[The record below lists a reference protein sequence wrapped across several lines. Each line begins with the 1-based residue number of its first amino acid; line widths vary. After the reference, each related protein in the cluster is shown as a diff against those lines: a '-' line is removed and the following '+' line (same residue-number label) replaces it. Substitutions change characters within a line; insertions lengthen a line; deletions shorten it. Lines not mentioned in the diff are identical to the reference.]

1 MEKWRV
7 TRIISKEN
15 KLNKLK
21 QLPEPI
27 KQFFGLAG
35 IIIIIFVSF
44 FVLNNI
50 FGGGDELVAKM
61 KIEEER
67 IAKERKLN
75 KLISSLPSGILVSFD
90 GTDHFKLTDELY
102 EAVCNATKLIPQR
115 AIMGANFLNF
125 RAHELYTINGN
136 KISETFVKWDADKKK
151 CFAGFVVSGKNV
163 GVDETITVSG
173 EALSFLSTGI
183 DTRVYFIK
191 NF

>member
-1 MEKWRV
+1 MSNENYLDK
-7 TRIISKEN
+7 IKEI
-15 KLNKLK
+15 
-21 QLPEPI
+21 PEPI
-27 KQFFGLAG
+27 KQFGGLVLL
-35 IIIIIFVSF
+35 IVIIFCSF
-44 FVLNNI
+44 FALNSI
-50 FGGGDELVAKM
+50 FGEGDELVAKM

-67 IAKERKLN
+67 IAQERKLN
-75 KLISSLPSGILVSFD
+75 KLTSSLPSGILVSFE
-90 GTDHFKLTDELY
+90 GTDYFKLTDEMY

-125 RAHELYTINGN
+125 RAHEIYTMNGN
-136 KISETFVKWDADKKK
+136 DISETFVKWDKEKNK

>member
-1 MEKWRV
+1 LEKWKV
-7 TRIISKEN
+7 AGLMSKEN
-15 KLNKLK
+15 YLAKIK

-27 KQFFGLAG
+27 KQFSGLIG
-35 IIIIIFVSF
+35 IMMVIILSF
-44 FVLNNI
+44 FILNNI
-50 FGGGDELVAKM
+50 FGEGDELVAKM
-61 KIEEER
+61 KLEEER
-67 IAKERKLN
+67 IAETRKLD

-90 GTDHFKLTDELY
+90 GTDHHRLTDDVY
-102 EAVCNATKLIPQR
+102 EKVCNATKLIPQR
-115 AIMGANFLNF
+115 AIMGANFLNY
-125 RAHELYTINGN
+125 RAHEIYTMNGN
-136 KISETFVKWDADKKK
+136 KISETFVKWDKEKNK

>member
-1 MEKWRV
+1 MQ
-7 TRIISKEN
+7 KEN
-15 KLNKLK
+15 HLNKINK
-21 QLPEPI
+21 LPEQI
-27 KQFFGLAG
+27 KKFVGL
-35 IIIIIFVSF
+35 IVIMVIIFFSF
-44 FVLNNI
+44 LVLNNI
-50 FGGGDELVAKM
+50 FGEGDELVAKM

-67 IAKERKLN
+67 IAQERKLN
-75 KLISSLPSGILVSFD
+75 KLISSLPSGVLVSFD
-90 GTDHFKLTDELY
+90 GTDNFRLTDELY

-115 AIMGANFLNF
+115 AIMGANFLNH
-125 RAHELYTINGN
+125 RAHEIYTINGN
-136 KISETFVKWDADKKK
+136 KISETFVKWDKEKNK

>member
-1 MEKWRV
+1 MR
-7 TRIISKEN
+7 KESHLHKIN
-15 KLNKLK
+15 K
-21 QLPEPI
+21 LPEPI
-27 KQFFGLAG
+27 KKFGGLIA
-35 IIIIIFVSF
+35 IMVIIFFSF
-44 FVLNNI
+44 LVLNNI
-50 FGGGDELVAKM
+50 FGEGDELVAKM

-67 IAKERKLN
+67 IAQERKLN
-75 KLISSLPSGILVSFD
+75 KLISSLPSGVLVSFD
-90 GTDHFKLTDELY
+90 GTDNFRLTDELY

-115 AIMGANFLNF
+115 AIMGANFLNH
-125 RAHELYTINGN
+125 RAHEIYTINGN
-136 KISETFVKWDADKKK
+136 KISETFVKWDNEKNK